1 VTNRK
6 QLLFIAAA
14 FMVAPNLG
22 WPQDGSPQDGSPQD
36 GSPQDRATPLPA
48 FEVASVRLTRNGR
61 NADGWSHSSVSSPSP
76 GNFSATNA
84 SYAECIRWAW
94 QVKDYQVLGPD
105 WLNSDEASY
114 DIVAKAL
121 PDTPLAQIRLMVQ
134 RLLAERLKLALHRET
149 RTLPIYELGVARNG
163 PKLPKPSADGR
174 QSTHSQGGHVKATHV
189 SMAELAYQI
198 SRWTGRPVF
207 DKTGIEGAF
216 DFTLDY
222 APDDR
227 DTSGGLPSLF
237 TAVQQQLGLKL
248 EAARGP
254 VEVLLIDH
262 AERIPTE
269 N

>member
-1 VTNRK
+1 MTNRK
-6 QLLFIAAA
+6 QWLWIAAA
-14 FMVAPNLG
+14 FIVVPSVG
-22 WPQDGSPQDGSPQD
+22 IPQDGSPQDPV
-36 GSPQDRATPLPA
+36 TPLPA
-48 FEVASVRLTRNGR
+48 FEVASVRLTRHGR
-61 NADGWSHSSVSSPSP
+61 DPDGWSRSSVSSPSP

-84 SYAECIRWAW
+84 SYAECIRWAY

-105 WLNSDEASY
+105 WLPSDEASY
-114 DIVAKAL
+114 DIVAKAP
-121 PDTPLAQIRLMVQ
+121 PDTPLAQMRLMVQ

-149 RTLPIYELGVARNG
+149 RTLPIYELVVGKQG
-163 PKLPKPSADGR
+163 PNLSKSGLQKSSEDSR
-174 QSTHSQGGHVKATHV
+174 QSTSSRGGHVTATHV

-207 DKTGIEGAF
+207 DKTGIKGEF

-222 APDDR
+222 ATDDR
-227 DTSGGLPSLF
+227 ETSGPPSLF
-237 TAVQQQLGLKL
+237 TALQQQLGLKL
-248 EAARGP
+248 TASKGP